1 VCKQLRAY
9 KKNKAG
15 VLISIVG
22 FGRPKFKGASSAPA
36 KAAPAK
42 AAPAKAAPAK
52 AAPGKI
58 DPKVKAAIDLLTKNG
73 YTVSK

>member
-42 AAPAKAAPAK
+42 AAP
-52 AAPGKI
+52 GKI

>member
-22 FGRPKFKGASSAPA
+22 FGRPKFGASTAPA
-36 KAAPAK
+36 KEAAPAK
-42 AAPAKAAPAK
+42 KAAASKSKKCPAC
-52 AAPGKI
+52 GK
-58 DPKVKAAIDLLTKNG
+58 
-73 YTVSK
+73 